1 MAVVYRAQDM
11 MLERPV
17 AIKLLRQDYSNNENF
32 REQFRREARAAANLS
47 HPNIVTVHDFGYDAG
62 RLFIVM
68 EFVDGDDLKNVIRA
82 KGRFTVPEAIHLMSQ
97 ACAGIGYAGSSTS
110 PTYQNSMSAYMS
122 KSVNLSGLS
131 SASLSFWYKTPSMES
146 GNYDHLRAYID
157 SLL

>member
-97 ACAGIGYAGSSTS
+97 ACAGIGYAHRAGQTAQYAGYTG
-110 PTYQNSMSAYMS
+110 PALKDDRFWHRPRPFFHQ
-122 KSVNLSGLS
+122 SGR
-131 SASLSFWYKTPSMES
+131 K
-146 GNYDHLRAYID
+146 I
-157 SLL
+157 